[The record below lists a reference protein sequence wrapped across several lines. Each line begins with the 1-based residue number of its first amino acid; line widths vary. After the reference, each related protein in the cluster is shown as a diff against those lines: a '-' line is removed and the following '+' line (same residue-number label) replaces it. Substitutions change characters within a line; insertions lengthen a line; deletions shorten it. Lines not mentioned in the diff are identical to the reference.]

1 MNPYS
6 DKMLENKKLIVFV
19 AKALGL
25 LLLWIFG
32 YELWLKGD
40 GRVDEWLTS
49 MAAEHSAAVFSF
61 LGLGISHQLT
71 SYGEAMVVDNQP
83 LLYIAHSCNGL
94 VLYAMFAGFILIF
107 SGKWLTKVLYIAAS
121 LVGIYCLNIL
131 RILFLCLIQLNHPEY
146 LDISHKYIFTIIV
159 YGAIFLLWMK
169 WVQMQPVP
177 KKDKKAKKVHG

>member
-1 MNPYS
+1 
-6 DKMLENKKLIVFV
+6 MLKNKRLILFV

-49 MAAEHSAAVFSF
+49 LAAQHSAAVFSF
-61 LGLGISHQLT
+61 LGMDITHKLT
-71 SYGEAMVVDNQP
+71 SYGEAMMVDNRA

-107 SGKWLTKVLYIAAS
+107 SGKWLPKALFIAGG
-121 LVGIYCLNIL
+121 LVAIYCLNIL
-131 RILFLCLIQLNHPEY
+131 RILLLCVIQLNHPEY

-159 YGAIFLLWMK
+159 YGAIFMLWMK
-169 WVQMQPVP
+169 WVNMQPV
-177 KKDKKAKKVHG
+177 AKGKENKLKQVNA

>member
-1 MNPYS
+1 MQ
-6 DKMLENKKLIVFV
+6 NKKLIIFV

-49 MAAEHSAAVFSF
+49 LAAEHSAAVFTF
-61 LGLGISHQLT
+61 LGFDITHKLT
-71 SYGEAMVVDNQP
+71 SYGEAMMVDNKA

-94 VLYAMFAGFILIF
+94 VLYAMFVGFIMIF
-107 SGKWLTKVLYIAAS
+107 SGKWLAKILYIAGG
-121 LVGIYCLNIL
+121 LVAIYVLNIL
-131 RILFLCLIQLNHPEY
+131 RIILLCIIQLNHPEY

-159 YGAIFLLWMK
+159 YGAIFLLWMQ
-169 WVQMQPVP
+169 WVQMQPAV
-177 KKDKKAKKVHG
+177 KGKDKKLKKAHA